1 MDKKYKI
8 NRQLDKLTRK
18 EHLYAMVE
26 IPKILDVSINTFH
39 NYRRIKAGD
48 TKDIPYDK
56 VVLLEHLFGLGH
68 GELAASKPTCVRL
81 RDLYAKNIASGN

>member
-8 NRQLDKLTRK
+8 NRNLDKLTRK

-48 TKDIPYDK
+48 AQDIPYEK
-56 VVLLEHLFGLGH
+56 VVLLEHLFGLNH
-68 GELAASKPTCVRL
+68 GELAAGKPTCRAI
-81 RDLYAKNIASGN
+81 RDLYAKNSPSDN